1 MIITKFLKVENAS
14 DWTELDKVIEFKIN
28 EDITNKFNEIL
39 NLLKSNRIPEDVDL
53 IVKETGEVV
62 DYSKDFHKDVIIN
75 DPILEFRI
83 SPSYEDDRLKS
94 IIIYPEILMDDR
106 KFIEFES
113 FEWI

>member
-28 EDITNKFNEIL
+28 EDINNKFNEIL

-62 DYSKDFHKDVIIN
+62 DYSKDFSNDVIIN

-83 SPSYEDDRLKS
+83 SPSYEDNRFKS
-94 IIIYPEILMDDR
+94 AIIYPEILMNDR

-113 FEWI
+113 FQWV